1 MTVFS
6 RAEALTAQTTPRQ
19 GMGSGTTSRAREIG
33 SSHRCRPTDQQVPD
47 PLINLLGRLVPSGE
61 IELRGGPVTELGG
74 SVAEGNVFLDGKPV
88 GSNIFLTHYIFAWVM
103 RHILL
108 VCNFHIGFEAFLFLS
123 QSSCAGMRR
132 QLGRAG
138 RKSNVQVKTHFPQ
151 CSFDSLIFTL
161 ILHRML
167 NYNTAIPHV
176 GSKYGHVQ
184 GKKRFALND
193 VNCKGDEKS
202 LLECPHT
209 QR

>member
-1 MTVFS
+1 MTIFS

-88 GSNIFLTHYIFAWVM
+88 RSNIFLTHYIFAWVM

-161 ILHRML
+161 ILC
-167 NYNTAIPHV
+167 T
-176 GSKYGHVQ
+176 
-184 GKKRFALND
+184 
-193 VNCKGDEKS
+193 
-202 LLECPHT
+202 
-209 QR
+209 